1 MQCVKQSNPH
11 SLERKFFPRFVDGIV
26 RTVKG
31 DPEELLNAANQLY
44 PNLQFS
50 LELSLSCNNPNVNT
64 RENVISGGYQKL
76 IDTGTTLNFRSCA
89 LLHYKKNTKES
100 TVNRTFRRISTWD
113 IFEET
118 MEVNRK
124 QWAHNQY
131 SKVFT
136 DKTVP
141 RTFHRLIKRKV
152 NNSPGMDL
160 DQGVLII

>member
-1 MQCVKQSNPH
+1 
-11 SLERKFFPRFVDGIV
+11 
-26 RTVKG
+26 
-31 DPEELLNAANQLY
+31 
-44 PNLQFS
+44 
-50 LELSLSCNNPNVNT
+50 
-64 RENVISGGYQKL
+64 
-76 IDTGTTLNFRSCA
+76 
-89 LLHYKKNTKES
+89 
-100 TVNRTFRRISTWD
+100 
-113 IFEET
+113 

-152 NNSPGMDL
+152 NKSPGMDL